1 MLFFEKPKNFLPVLS
16 LHKQLPDM
24 FTPYP
29 HFALRLP
36 HFFFLLYIY
45 IGVIACKKETATTG
59 MEMQGVETTLQAENP
74 KLRLVSA
81 DESGIDFQNRII
93 QTYENNITTNI
104 NIFNGGGVAIAD
116 VNNDN
121 LPDIYFVCSNGE
133 NKLYINQGGMK
144 FKDATA
150 GSGLE
155 SPDGFET
162 AVTAVDINNDGWLDF
177 YICRAGADA
186 SDVRRNLLFINKKNG
201 TFTEAAAE
209 YGINDASAST
219 GANFFDYDND
229 GDLDLYLVNYP
240 VEGIWTNKIE
250 AKLGADDKY
259 YPQLEPRTE
268 YDTDRLYRNDNGKF
282 TDVSKQ
288 AGIWNLAYGLSVS
301 VSDFNRDGYTDVY
314 VGNDFLQPDRLYIN
328 NRNGTFTDRLGD
340 YFKHT
345 SQHTMGTE
353 LNDFDNDGLI
363 DLFALDM
370 LPNTYYRQKAYKL
383 TAPQSMLTALRQ
395 NGYFEP
401 VVRNVLQRN
410 NGNGTFCDIGVIA
423 GISQT
428 DWSWSGL
435 MFDIDNDGLRDV
447 HITNGYRCEVHHRD
461 FIDFIFPKLSQEA
474 GDKKLRDHYKNLNDL
489 IDQIPTYKTRNFC
502 FQNAGNWQ
510 FNDMGG
516 QWATMPASWSCGSAW
531 ADLDADG
538 DLDLVVNNL
547 EDPAFLYENTSKG
560 QAGANYLQLK
570 LQGSPQNIFAVG
582 ASAAIAYNNG
592 QQQYLELNPTRGIF
606 SSTEHLLHFGLGNAG
621 SVDKL
626 TVRWPDG
633 KTQVLENVN
642 VNQRLTLKYT
652 DASGYTASLQTP
664 ASTGKKYFT
673 ESPAPTLPFTHA
685 ENDYN
690 DFEQFPMNP
699 WTMSDLGPLIAVGDV
714 NGDGL
719 DDCFIGSGF
728 DKEAG
733 IFRQNS
739 NGKFAKL
746 NIPTLEADKVFEDH
760 GAVFFDADGDGD
772 LDLYVVSGGFE
783 ATSNQ
788 AWQHRLYIN
797 LDGRGKFAR
806 AQNAAPTFNDVAMRI
821 VAHDFDADGDQD
833 LFIGGRVT
841 PGKWP
846 LTPRS
851 VILRSDGNQL
861 TDVTAQVGPEFERCG
876 MVTDMVWTDLDGDKS
891 PELIVCGEWMPITV
905 FKLQNGKL
913 TNATAAFGLE
923 KSNGLWYR
931 LAAADLDGDGDMD
944 LVSGNLGKNTRFNA
958 SIDEPFQ
965 CFAHDFDKNGTIDP
979 IMAFY
984 QEGKLYPTVQRDV
997 LVKQMPA
1004 LKKKFL
1010 HAHDYGQATIDMVWP
1025 QSDLDQAVIHKAY
1038 TLETSWWE
1046 NKNGKLV
1053 RHSLPLQ
1060 AQLAP
1065 IQGILTGDFT
1075 GDGITDIL
1083 MAGNKY
1089 GIEAETHRCD
1099 AGSGVLLAGNGK
1111 GQFTWVNNLQSG
1123 FWAPNEVR
1131 DMGLLRG
1138 PGGKKTIVVVNN
1150 SGAAQVFE

>member
-1 MLFFEKPKNFLPVLS
+1 MPMLVLPARPFPFFG
-16 LHKQLPDM
+16 H
-24 FTPYP
+24 
-29 HFALRLP
+29 LRLP
-36 HFFFLLYIY
+36 TLCAIALLSTS
-45 IGVIACKKETATTG
+45 IGVGACKKDDAGTAALQMHG
-59 MEMQGVETTLQAENP
+59 AEPTLEASSP
-74 KLRLVSA
+74 RLKLLRTS
-81 DESGIDFQNRII
+81 ESGIDFQNRIE

-104 NIFNGGGVAIAD
+104 NIFNGGGVAVAD

-133 NKLYINQGGMK
+133 NKLYINQGSMR

-177 YICRAGADA
+177 YVCRAGTDNP
-186 SDVRRNLLFINKKNG
+186 DLRRNKLFINQQNG

-209 YGINDASAST
+209 YGIDDPSASN

-240 VEGIWTNKIE
+240 DKGIWFNKIE
-250 AKLGADDKY
+250 AKLGPDGKY
-259 YPQLEPRTE
+259 HPLLEPRAE
-268 YDTDRLYRNDNGKF
+268 YDTDRFYRNDNGKF

-301 VSDFNRDGYTDVY
+301 VSDFNRDGWPDVY
-314 VGNDFLQPDRLYIN
+314 VGNDFIQPDRLYIN
-328 NRNGTFTDRLGD
+328 NRNGTFTDRLAE

-363 DLFALDM
+363 DVFALDM

-410 NGNGTFCDIGVIA
+410 NGNGSFSDVGVIA

-435 MFDIDNDGLRDV
+435 LFDIDNDGLRDI
-447 HITNGYRCEVHHRD
+447 HITNGYRHEVHHRD
-461 FIDFIFPKLSQEA
+461 FVDFIFPKINQEA
-474 GDKKLRDHYKNLNDL
+474 GNKDLRDHFKNLDEL
-489 IDQIPTYKTRNFC
+489 IKQIPTYKTRNFC

-516 QWATMPASWSCGSAW
+516 QWASMPASWSCGSAW
-531 ADLDADG
+531 ADLDTDG

-560 QAGANYLQLK
+560 QPGANYLQIK
-570 LQGSPQNIFAVG
+570 LQGGGKNTFAVG
-582 ASAAIAYNNG
+582 ASAAISYNNG

-633 KTQVLENVN
+633 KTQILENVK
-642 VNQRLTLKYT
+642 VNQRLTLKHA
-652 DASGYTASLQTP
+652 DASGYVASLQNP
-664 ASTGKKYFT
+664 AQSGQKLFA
-673 ESPAPTLPFTHA
+673 EIPPATLPFTHA

-699 WTMSDLGPLIAVGDV
+699 WTMSDLGPLVAVGDV

-719 DDCFIGSGF
+719 DDCFVGAAF
-728 DKEAG
+728 DQEAG
-733 IFRQNS
+733 IYQQGA
-739 NGKFAKL
+739 NGRFTKL
-746 NIPTLEADKVFEDH
+746 NLPALAADKVYEDH
-760 GAVFFDADGDGD
+760 GAVFFDADGDKD

-783 ATSNQ
+783 ATNNQ
-788 AWQHRLYIN
+788 AWTHRLYIN
-797 LDGRGKFAR
+797 LDGKGKFAR
-806 AQNAAPTFNDVAMRI
+806 AQNAAPVFNDVAMRI
-821 VAHDFDADGDQD
+821 VAHDYDGDGDQD

-851 VILRSDGNQL
+851 VILRSDGNRL

-876 MVTDMVWTDLDGDKS
+876 MITDLLWTDLDGDKS
-891 PELIVCGEWMPITV
+891 EELVVCGEWMPITV
-905 FKLQNGKL
+905 FKLENGKL
-913 TNATAAFGLE
+913 INATPAFGLSQ
-923 KSNGLWYR
+923 SNGLWCR
-931 LAAADLDGDGDMD
+931 MAAADLNGDGEMD
-944 LVSGNLGKNTRFNA
+944 LILGNLGKNTRFKA
-958 SIDEPFQ
+958 TLEEPLQ
-965 CFAHDFDKNGTIDP
+965 CFAHDFDKNGTLDP
-979 IMAFY
+979 VMAFY
-984 QEGKLYPTVQRDV
+984 KQDKLYPTVQRDV
-997 LVKQMPA
+997 LVKQMPG

-1010 HAHDYGQATIDMVWP
+1010 HAHDYGQATLDMVLP
-1025 QSDLDQAVIHKAY
+1025 QQDLNQAVNLKAY
-1038 TLETSWWE
+1038 SLETCWWE
-1046 NKNGKLV
+1046 NQHGKFV
-1053 RHSLPLQ
+1053 PHSLPIQ

-1065 IQGILTGDFT
+1065 VQGILTADFT

-1083 MAGNKY
+1083 LAGNKY

-1099 AGSGVLLAGNGK
+1099 AGTGTLLAGNGK

-1123 FWAPNEVR
+1123 FWANKEVR
-1131 DMGLLRG
+1131 DMALLRG
-1138 PGGKKTIVVVNN
+1138 ADGKKTVVVANN
-1150 SGAAQVFE
+1150 NDAVQIFSRQ